1 MIQLIVNNEEVKI
14 KWVMFSDG
22 ALTCKIIDMP
32 KNPTQISVSVST
44 RTPVADI
51 REEVDLV
58 MSALNEQYAGTT
70 ADVTLM
76 LPYLP
81 YARAD
86 RVFEEGNP
94 HPLAMFLN
102 WLSTYNFDKIY
113 MEDVHNTDI
122 INEYFGHLPIE
133 IIEQHQLAATY
144 AHREKPDYILAPDKG
159 ALKKAQAL
167 ANTLDVPLITAT
179 KVRDLS
185 TGKIMNVTLDYKPT
199 KNSRVFIVDD
209 ILDGGG
215 TFIPLAKTLKE
226 EYNCHV
232 ALYVTHLIAAK
243 GLDILEGID
252 TLYYHNIIRN
262 YVSREDI
269 IIFNEKVK

>member
-1 MIQLIVNNEEVKI
+1 MIGLIINNQEVKI
-14 KWVMFSDG
+14 KWVQFSDG
-22 ALTCKIIDMP
+22 ASTCKIIDLP
-32 KNPTQISVSVST
+32 ENPTHVSISVNT
-44 RTPVADI
+44 RTPISDI

-58 MSALNEQYAGTT
+58 LSALHENYHNAEAQ
-70 ADVTLM
+70 VSLM

-86 RVFEEGNP
+86 RVFETGNA
-94 HPLAMFLN
+94 HPLSMFLA
-102 WLSTYNFDKIY
+102 WLETCNFDKIY
-113 MEDVHNTDI
+113 MEDVHNPEFIADC
-122 INEYFGHLPIE
+122 YPDLPIE
-133 IIEQHQLAATY
+133 IIEQQQLASSFAK
-144 AHREKPDYILAPDKG
+144 REKPDYLLAPDKG
-159 ALKKAQAL
+159 AFKKAQAL
-167 ANTLDVPLITAT
+167 SKLLDVPLITAT

-185 TGKIMNVTLDYKPT
+185 TGKILSIDLDYSPT
-199 KNSRVFIVDD
+199 ENSRIFIVDD

-262 YVSREDI
+262 YVSREDVI
-269 IIFNEKVK
+269 NFNERII